1 MVCHSLS
8 KFGIFTCVCYTYN
21 MLHVIFFP
29 LRGGGSDFLIFGGE
43 TQKNG
48 GQQSGGTN
56 LGGNYVTLGDPFA
69 KGALYNP

>member
-1 MVCHSLS
+1 
-8 KFGIFTCVCYTYN
+8 
-21 MLHVIFFP
+21 MLHIQHASCYFFP

-56 LGGNYVTLGDPFA
+56 LGGNYVTLGDHFA
-69 KGALYNP
+69 KGALSQ

>member
-1 MVCHSLS
+1 
-8 KFGIFTCVCYTYN
+8 
-21 MLHVIFFP
+21 MLHIQHASCYFFSIKGWGI
-29 LRGGGSDFLIFGGE
+29 RFLIFGGE

-69 KGALYNP
+69 KGALSQ

>member
-1 MVCHSLS
+1 
-8 KFGIFTCVCYTYN
+8 
-21 MLHVIFFP
+21 MLHIQHASCYFFP

-69 KGALYNP
+69 KGALSQ

>member
-1 MVCHSLS
+1 
-8 KFGIFTCVCYTYN
+8 